1 MTDRTYTILKN
12 DCLSLLAKRF
22 NVSVDELIKL
32 NSQQIK
38 DPNLIYEGDVLKL
51 PEDLIQPIEFDGSRI
66 DLVEPPTQ
74 PNFGNDTCQS
84 PMKYAD
90 ILYVPAHPKTGKKAW
105 YALTE
110 QAKEKIAIERAN
122 MAQAIVENDAE
133 ATMKNLNK
141 LGLISKF
148 AAKVHEQFMTPE
160 EVEKYKA
167 LLLANLVIKNEAFRV
182 NGRNPN
188 DFLLD
193 VALLIDVPL
202 EETRKK
208 LSHREQAK
216 NRHLYYGKFGS
227 LYRPSPEGPVFEK
240 QINHQLRALI
250 IDKIKEEIERLEK
263 AAENAAK
270 GHVADDGSKFI
281 YDKQLK
287 YFTSTHQNALALLIR
302 QMHSS
307 RGKSEQNLLSMGV
320 KRSRA
325 YLVSWPTQL
334 QQALEQGSRMMM
346 LSVQEQQNFVAN
358 QKAFVCAIS
367 LKSLNHYGLV
377 IKEQCL
383 TLNQL
388 EGESGIACGP
398 AALKKNRNWRESGK
412 ALDIINDSQLIE
424 NLYAETAGDQFDNDL
439 LDVNLNRIITGP
451 AAWSYFTATALKAVI
466 DATINKHKNALSQ
479 VLGSGASTPIDELFR
494 QLLWVKKLAIARL
507 EYLKSLAQKR
517 AAQGAGSLEFT
528 LGNESEMPPTLTLL
542 WDETKYKPKEKQ
554 KSGFINKAEAND
566 LQAVECCLLSD
577 KKVFYIRGPHWLIP
591 ENNEDREAAIA
602 AGHVRVITERITFSA
617 TKSTGKN
624 IVEAGS
630 LTDALSALSKPE
642 NKLDL
647 MPIKASAEFD
657 TVFWQDSYHYQG
669 GKGPNGETSAYS
681 VDAGAQ
687 LLRLSTKAEAD
698 LNSPVS
704 SYQNL
709 IKKRRNI
716 GGSGSISAQFTALQ
730 GQLSFAFWLPFIPEN
745 KAMKPE
751 QVEQVKG
758 YDISLTYVDKHSRE
772 HKYEAGDLRV
782 CIAGSVYGL
791 AAASCQLSAKLAI
804 GPSDT
809 SEGFGIKGSTVGLL
823 DPNIY
828 DAYTFGGGNL
838 RSAGQAGYAGEA
850 AISVDAF
857 AGVEAGGTLGAAV
870 YWAPPEVKCVTQ
882 SKPPKPPK
890 KLGSIDGELSGSFG
904 VGYHAEF
911 RLLIQGGVIIL
922 VASAGLVV
930 GPGCT
935 GKVAINLDA
944 NAADEFIGCLLGVLK
959 QSHFRRLA
967 IFGEA
972 DANGINDSFNEL
984 NSLMTLA
991 FGLGLGLAQ
1000 VLLMPATA
1008 LTDYKQQVLSQ
1019 EYAPLLAGRVLDS
1032 EKQTVTQR
1040 WVVALPPET
1049 LSNLFLSLIQKQTSS
1064 RRDSNGLVIATAEQG
1079 NERQVQAIVQIMQW
1093 LSADKSVGEEANQ
1106 RQWKETLIAMGK
1118 LPAGKKDHQVEW
1130 QTYQAQWLRLARF
1143 VQASDLIGE
1152 NRLISRK
1159 FDEFSEKLCKNMVLT
1174 RYDESFQSGLL
1185 AGIPKPTQY
1194 FAYPIGLVQNPV
1206 VGQKVQIWLET
1217 ESQSELVK
1225 KNETIINWSIHE
1237 ALS

>member
-66 DLVEPPTQ
+66 DLVEPPTR
-74 PNFGNDTCQS
+74 PNCGNDTCQS
-84 PMKYAD
+84 PMKYDD

-182 NGRNPN
+182 DGRNPN

-208 LSHREQAK
+208 LSDREQAK

-240 QINHQLRALI
+240 QINHQLRTLI

-307 RGKSEQNLLSMGV
+307 RGKSEQNLLSMDV

-325 YLVSWPTQL
+325 YLTSWPKQL

-346 LSVQEQQNFVAN
+346 LFVQEQQNFVAN

-398 AALKKNRNWRESGK
+398 AALKKIRNWRESGK

-424 NLYAETAGDQFDNDL
+424 NLYTETAGDQFDNDL

-451 AAWSYFTATALKAVI
+451 AAWSYFTATALEAVI

-479 VLGSGASTPIDELFR
+479 VLGSGASTPIDELFK

-630 LTDALSALSKPE
+630 LTDALDALSKPE

-657 TVFWQDSYHYQG
+657 TAFWQDSYHYQG

-791 AAASCQLSAKLAI
+791 AAASCQLSAKVAI
-804 GPSDT
+804 GPSDV
-809 SEGFGIKGSTVGLL
+809 SDGFGIKGSTIGLL

-972 DANGINDSFNEL
+972 DADGINDSFNEL

-991 FGLGLGLAQ
+991 FGLGLGVAQ

-1019 EYAPLLAGRVLDS
+1019 EYAP
-1032 EKQTVTQR
+1032 
-1040 WVVALPPET
+1040 
-1049 LSNLFLSLIQKQTSS
+1049 
-1064 RRDSNGLVIATAEQG
+1064 
-1079 NERQVQAIVQIMQW
+1079 
-1093 LSADKSVGEEANQ
+1093 
-1106 RQWKETLIAMGK
+1106 
-1118 LPAGKKDHQVEW
+1118 
-1130 QTYQAQWLRLARF
+1130 
-1143 VQASDLIGE
+1143 
-1152 NRLISRK
+1152 
-1159 FDEFSEKLCKNMVLT
+1159 
-1174 RYDESFQSGLL
+1174 
-1185 AGIPKPTQY
+1185 
-1194 FAYPIGLVQNPV
+1194 
-1206 VGQKVQIWLET
+1206 
-1217 ESQSELVK
+1217 
-1225 KNETIINWSIHE
+1225 
-1237 ALS
+1237 

>member
-1 MTDRTYTILKN
+1 MTDKTYTILKN
-12 DCLSLLAKRF
+12 DCLSVLAKRF
-22 NVSVDELIKL
+22 NVSVDELLKL

-51 PEDLIQPIEFDGSRI
+51 PEDLTQPIEFDGSRI

-74 PNFGNDTCQS
+74 PNGGNDTCQS
-84 PMKYAD
+84 SMKYAD
-90 ILYVPAHPKTGKKAW
+90 ILYVPAHPKTGKQAW

-122 MAQAIVENDAE
+122 IAQAIVKNDVE

-148 AAKVHEQFMTPE
+148 SAKVHEQFMTPE
-160 EVEKYKA
+160 EAEKYKT

-182 NGRNPN
+182 DGTNPN

-193 VALLIDVPL
+193 VALLIGVPL
-202 EETRKK
+202 EETHKK

-216 NRHLYYGKFGS
+216 NRHLYYGKFGN

-240 QINHQLRALI
+240 QINHQLRALV
-250 IDKIKEEIERLEK
+250 IDKIKEEIQRLEK

-270 GHVADDGSKFI
+270 DHVADDGSKFV
-281 YDKQLK
+281 YHKQLK
-287 YFTSTHQNALALLIR
+287 YFTSTHQNTLAFLIR

-307 RGKSEQNLLSMGV
+307 RGQTEQSLLSMGAQ
-320 KRSRA
+320 RSRA
-325 YLVSWPTQL
+325 YLASWPKQL
-334 QQALEQGSRMMM
+334 RNMM
-346 LSVQEQQNFVAN
+346 LSFQEQ
-358 QKAFVCAIS
+358 KLPLSSHKDFVCAIS

-398 AALKKNRNWRESGK
+398 AALKKINNWRESGK
-412 ALDIINDSQLIE
+412 ALDIINDSQLIK
-424 NLYAETAGDQFDNDL
+424 NLYEETAGDQFDNDL
-439 LDVNLNRIITGP
+439 LDVHLNRIVKGP
-451 AAWSYFTATALKAVI
+451 AAWSYFTATALSAVI

-479 VLGSGASTPIDELFR
+479 VLGNDRSTPIDELFR
-494 QLLWVKKLAIARL
+494 QLLWVKKLAVARL

-542 WDETKYKPKEKQ
+542 WDETKYEPKEKQ
-554 KSGFINKAEAND
+554 KSGFINKAGAND

-577 KKVFYIRGPHWLIP
+577 KEVFYIRGPHWLIP

-602 AGHVRVITERITFSA
+602 AGHVRVITERITFSTA
-617 TKSTGKN
+617 QSSGKK
-624 IVEAGS
+624 IVEVGS
-630 LTDALSALSKPE
+630 LTDALNALSKPE
-642 NKLDL
+642 NTLDL

-657 TVFWQDSYHYQG
+657 TAFWQDSYHYQG

-704 SYQNL
+704 TYQNL
-709 IKKRRNI
+709 IKKRRDI

-730 GQLSFAFWLPFIPEN
+730 GLLSFAFWLPLIPEN

-758 YDISLTYVDKHSRE
+758 YSINLTYLDKHSRE

-782 CIAGSVYGL
+782 CITGSVYGL

-804 GPSDT
+804 GPSDV
-809 SEGFGIKGSTVGLL
+809 SDGFGIKGSTIGLL

-828 DAYTFGGGNL
+828 DAYTFGGGSL
-838 RSAGQAGYAGEA
+838 RSAEQAAYAGEA

-857 AGVEAGGTLGAAV
+857 AGVEAGGTLGATV
-870 YWAPPEVKCVTQ
+870 YWAPPEVKCLTK

-890 KLGSIDGELSGSFG
+890 KLGSIDGKLSGSFG
-904 VGYHAEF
+904 AGYHAEF
-911 RLLIQGGVIIL
+911 RLLVQGGVIIL

-935 GKVAINLDA
+935 GKVAINIDA

-972 DANGINDSFNEL
+972 DANGINDSFNER
-984 NSLMTLA
+984 NSLMTLVLGM
-991 FGLGLGLAQ
+991 GLSVAQ
-1000 VLLMPATA
+1000 VSLMPVTA
-1008 LTDYKQQVLSQ
+1008 LAGYKQQVLSR
-1019 EYAPLLAGRVLDS
+1019 EYAPFLARRITDTDKTEVMR
-1032 EKQTVTQR
+1032 QWIVT
-1040 WVVALPPET
+1040 LPPET
-1049 LSNLFLSLIQKQTSS
+1049 LCNILSSLVQGQSRTKQKANQ
-1064 RRDSNGLVIATAEQG
+1064 LQA
-1079 NERQVQAIVQIMQW
+1079 QAIVQIMQW

-1143 VQASDLIGE
+1143 VKEFGSAERG
-1152 NRLISRK
+1152 RLIRL
-1159 FDEFSEKLCKNMVLT
+1159 FDQESKMLCKNMLLT

-1185 AGIPKPTQY
+1185 VGVPKPTQY

-1206 VGQKVQIWLET
+1206 VGQKVQIWQET
-1217 ESQSELVK
+1217 ESHLELVK

>member
-1 MTDRTYTILKN
+1 MTDKTYTILKN
-12 DCLSLLAKRF
+12 DCLSVLAKRF
-22 NVSVDELIKL
+22 NVSVDELLKL

-51 PEDLIQPIEFDGSRI
+51 PEDLTQPIEFDGSRI

-74 PNFGNDTCQS
+74 PNGGNDTCQS
-84 PMKYAD
+84 SMKYAD
-90 ILYVPAHPKTGKKAW
+90 ILYVPAHPKTGKQAW

-122 MAQAIVENDAE
+122 IAQAIVKNDVE

-148 AAKVHEQFMTPE
+148 SAKVHEQFMTPE
-160 EVEKYKA
+160 EAEKYKI

-182 NGRNPN
+182 DGTNPN

-193 VALLIDVPL
+193 VALLIGVPL
-202 EETRKK
+202 EETHKK

-216 NRHLYYGKFGS
+216 NRHLYYGKFGN

-240 QINHQLRALI
+240 QINHQLRALV
-250 IDKIKEEIERLEK
+250 IDKIKEEIQRLEK

-270 GHVADDGSKFI
+270 DHVADDGSKFV
-281 YDKQLK
+281 YHKQLK
-287 YFTSTHQNALALLIR
+287 YFTSTHQNTLAFLIR

-307 RGKSEQNLLSMGV
+307 RGQTEQSLLSMGAQ
-320 KRSRA
+320 RSRA
-325 YLVSWPTQL
+325 YLASWPKQL
-334 QQALEQGSRMMM
+334 RNMM
-346 LSVQEQQNFVAN
+346 LSFQEQ
-358 QKAFVCAIS
+358 KLPLSSHKDFVCAIS

-398 AALKKNRNWRESGK
+398 AALKKINNWRESGK
-412 ALDIINDSQLIE
+412 ALDIINDSQLIK
-424 NLYAETAGDQFDNDL
+424 NLYEETAGDQFDNDL
-439 LDVNLNRIITGP
+439 LDVHLNRIVKGP
-451 AAWSYFTATALKAVI
+451 AAWSYFTATALSAVI

-479 VLGSGASTPIDELFR
+479 VLGNDRSTPIDELFR
-494 QLLWVKKLAIARL
+494 QLLWVKKLAVARL

-542 WDETKYKPKEKQ
+542 WDETKYEPKEKQ
-554 KSGFINKAEAND
+554 KSGFINKAGAND

-577 KKVFYIRGPHWLIP
+577 KEVFYIRGPHWLIP

-602 AGHVRVITERITFSA
+602 AGHVRVITERITFSTA
-617 TKSTGKN
+617 QSSGKK
-624 IVEAGS
+624 IVEVGS
-630 LTDALSALSKPE
+630 LTDALNALSKPE
-642 NKLDL
+642 NTLDL

-657 TVFWQDSYHYQG
+657 TAFWQDSYHYQG

-704 SYQNL
+704 TYQNL
-709 IKKRRNI
+709 IKKRRDI

-730 GQLSFAFWLPFIPEN
+730 GLLSFAFWLPLIPEN

-758 YDISLTYVDKHSRE
+758 YSINLTYLDKHSRE

-782 CIAGSVYGL
+782 CITGSVYGL

-804 GPSDT
+804 GPSDV
-809 SEGFGIKGSTVGLL
+809 SDGFGIKGSTIGLL

-828 DAYTFGGGNL
+828 DAYTFGGGSL
-838 RSAGQAGYAGEA
+838 RSAEQAAYAGEA

-857 AGVEAGGTLGAAV
+857 AGVEAGGTLGATV
-870 YWAPPEVKCVTQ
+870 YWAPPEVKCLTQ

-890 KLGSIDGELSGSFG
+890 KLGSIDGKLSGSFG
-904 VGYHAEF
+904 AGYHAEF
-911 RLLIQGGVIIL
+911 RLLVQGGVIIL

-935 GKVAINLDA
+935 GKVAINIDA

-991 FGLGLGLAQ
+991 LGMGLSLAQ
-1000 VLLMPATA
+1000 VSLMPVTA
-1008 LTDYKQQVLSQ
+1008 LAAYKQQVLSR
-1019 EYAPLLAGRVLDS
+1019 EYAPFLARRMFSDDPLIIN
-1032 EKQTVTQR
+1032 QTKKWIAQ
-1040 WVVALPPET
+1040 LPPET
-1049 LSNLFLSLIQKQTSS
+1049 LSNLFLSLSQKQS
-1064 RRDSNGLVIATAEQG
+1064 RGTERFTALENNFKQA
-1079 NERQVQAIVQIMQW
+1079 EAIVQIMQW

-1143 VQASDLIGE
+1143 VKSISNKDLMDY
-1152 NRLISRK
+1152 
-1159 FDEFSEKLCKNMVLT
+1159 FDQYSKILCKNMVLT
-1174 RYDESFQSGLL
+1174 RYDDSFQSGLL

-1194 FAYPIGLVQNPV
+1194 FAYPISLVQNPV

-1217 ESQSELVK
+1217 ELHSELVK

>member
-66 DLVEPPTQ
+66 DLVEPPTR
-74 PNFGNDTCQS
+74 PNCGNDTCQS
-84 PMKYAD
+84 PMKYDD

-182 NGRNPN
+182 DGRNPN

-208 LSHREQAK
+208 LSDREQAK

-240 QINHQLRALI
+240 QINHQLRTLI

-325 YLVSWPTQL
+325 YLTSWPKQL

-358 QKAFVCAIS
+358 QKAFVCAVS

-398 AALKKNRNWRESGK
+398 ATLKKIRNWREAGK

-479 VLGSGASTPIDELFR
+479 VLGSGASTPIDELFK

-630 LTDALSALSKPE
+630 LTDALDALSKPE

-657 TVFWQDSYHYQG
+657 TAFWQDSYHYQG

-791 AAASCQLSAKLAI
+791 AAASCQLSAKVAI
-804 GPSDT
+804 GPSDV
-809 SEGFGIKGSTVGLL
+809 SDGFGIKGSTIGLL

-904 VGYHAEF
+904 AGYHAEF

-972 DANGINDSFNEL
+972 DADGINDSFNEL

-1019 EYAPLLAGRVLDS
+1019 EYAPFLAERITDTKRS
-1032 EKQTVTQR
+1032 EIMRKWTVT
-1040 WVVALPPET
+1040 LPPET
-1049 LSNLFLSLIQKQTSS
+1049 LCNILSSLVQGQS
-1064 RRDSNGLVIATAEQG
+1064 RTNQEANQLQA
-1079 NERQVQAIVQIMQW
+1079 QAIVQIMQW
-1093 LSADKSVGEEANQ
+1093 LTADTSVGEEANQ

-1143 VQASDLIGE
+1143 VKSRSNKDLMDY
-1152 NRLISRK
+1152 
-1159 FDEFSEKLCKNMVLT
+1159 FDQYSKILCKNMVLT

-1194 FAYPIGLVQNPV
+1194 FAYPIGMVQNPV

>member
-1 MTDRTYTILKN
+1 MTDKTYTILKN
-12 DCLSLLAKRF
+12 DCLSVLAKRF
-22 NVSVDELIKL
+22 NVSVDELLKL

-51 PEDLIQPIEFDGSRI
+51 PEDLTQPIEFDGSRI

-74 PNFGNDTCQS
+74 PNGGNDTCQS

-90 ILYVPAHPKTGKKAW
+90 ILYVPAHPKTGKQAW

-122 MAQAIVENDAE
+122 IAQAIVKNDVE

-148 AAKVHEQFMTPE
+148 SAKVHEQFMTPE
-160 EVEKYKA
+160 VAEKYKT

-182 NGRNPN
+182 DGTNPN

-193 VALLIDVPL
+193 VALLIGVPL
-202 EETRKK
+202 EETHKK
-208 LSHREQAK
+208 LSHREEAK
-216 NRHLYYGKFGS
+216 NRHLYYGKFGN

-240 QINHQLRALI
+240 QINHQLRALV
-250 IDKIKEEIERLEK
+250 IDKIKEEIQRLEK

-270 GHVADDGSKFI
+270 DHVADDGSKFV
-281 YDKQLK
+281 YHKQLK
-287 YFTSTHQNALALLIR
+287 YFTSTHQNTLAFLIR

-307 RGKSEQNLLSMGV
+307 RGQTEQSLLSMGAQ
-320 KRSRA
+320 RSRA
-325 YLVSWPTQL
+325 YLASWPKQL
-334 QQALEQGSRMMM
+334 RNMM
-346 LSVQEQQNFVAN
+346 LSFQEQ
-358 QKAFVCAIS
+358 KLPLSSHKDFVCAIS

-398 AALKKNRNWRESGK
+398 AALKKINNWRESGK
-412 ALDIINDSQLIE
+412 ALDIINDSQLIK
-424 NLYAETAGDQFDNDL
+424 NLYEETAGDQFDNDL
-439 LDVNLNRIITGP
+439 LDVHLNRIVKGP
-451 AAWSYFTATALKAVI
+451 AAWSYFTATALSAVI

-479 VLGSGASTPIDELFR
+479 VLGNDRSTPIDELFR
-494 QLLWVKKLAIARL
+494 QLLWVKKLAVARL

-542 WDETKYKPKEKQ
+542 WDETKYEPKEKQ
-554 KSGFINKAEAND
+554 KSGFINKAGAND

-602 AGHVRVITERITFSA
+602 AGHVRVITERITFSTA
-617 TKSTGKN
+617 QSSGKK
-624 IVEAGS
+624 IVEVGS
-630 LTDALSALSKPE
+630 LTDALNALSKPE
-642 NKLDL
+642 NTLDL

-657 TVFWQDSYHYQG
+657 TAFWQDSYHYQG

-704 SYQNL
+704 TYQNL
-709 IKKRRNI
+709 IKKRRDI

-730 GQLSFAFWLPFIPEN
+730 GLLSFAFWLPLIPEN

-758 YDISLTYVDKHSRE
+758 YSINLTYLDKHSRE

-782 CIAGSVYGL
+782 CITGSVYGL

-804 GPSDT
+804 GPSDV
-809 SEGFGIKGSTVGLL
+809 SDGFGIKGSTIGLL

-828 DAYTFGGGNL
+828 DAYTFGGGSL
-838 RSAGQAGYAGEA
+838 RSAEQAGYAGEA
-850 AISVDAF
+850 AITVDAF
-857 AGVEAGGTLGAAV
+857 AGVEAGGTLGATV

-890 KLGSIDGELSGSFG
+890 KLGSIDGKLSGSFG
-904 VGYHAEF
+904 AGYHAEF
-911 RLLIQGGVIIL
+911 RLLVQGGVIIL

-935 GKVAINLDA
+935 GKVAINIDA

-984 NSLMTLA
+984 NSLMTLVLGM
-991 FGLGLGLAQ
+991 GLSVAQ
-1000 VLLMPATA
+1000 VSLMPVTA
-1008 LTDYKQQVLSQ
+1008 LAGYKQQVLSR
-1019 EYAPLLAGRVLDS
+1019 EYAPFLAERITDTKRS
-1032 EKQTVTQR
+1032 EIMRKWIVT
-1040 WVVALPPET
+1040 LPPET
-1049 LSNLFLSLIQKQTSS
+1049 LCNILSSLAQGQSRTKQEA
-1064 RRDSNGLVIATAEQG
+1064 NQLQA
-1079 NERQVQAIVQIMQW
+1079 QAIVQIMQW
-1093 LSADKSVGEEANQ
+1093 LAADKSVGEEANQ

-1143 VQASDLIGE
+1143 VKAFDLSGVDK
-1152 NRLISRK
+1152 LISGR
-1159 FDEFSEKLCKNMVLT
+1159 FDDASKILCKNMVLT

-1185 AGIPKPTQY
+1185 VGIPKPTQY

-1206 VGQKVQIWLET
+1206 VGQKVQIWQET
-1217 ESQSELVK
+1217 ESYLELVK

>member
-66 DLVEPPTQ
+66 DLVEPPTR
-74 PNFGNDTCQS
+74 PNCGNDTCQS
-84 PMKYAD
+84 PMKYDD

-182 NGRNPN
+182 DGRNPN

-208 LSHREQAK
+208 LSDREQAK

-240 QINHQLRALI
+240 QINHQLRTLI

-325 YLVSWPTQL
+325 YLTSWPKQL

-398 AALKKNRNWRESGK
+398 AALKKIRNWREADK

-479 VLGSGASTPIDELFR
+479 VLGSGASTPIDELFK

-507 EYLKSLAQKR
+507 EHLKSLAQKR

-630 LTDALSALSKPE
+630 LTDALDALSKPE

-657 TVFWQDSYHYQG
+657 TAFWQDSYHYQG

-791 AAASCQLSAKLAI
+791 AAASCQLSAKVAI
-804 GPSDT
+804 GPSDV
-809 SEGFGIKGSTVGLL
+809 SDGFGIKGSTIGLL

-904 VGYHAEF
+904 AGYHAEF

-972 DANGINDSFNEL
+972 DADGINDSFNEL

-1019 EYAPLLAGRVLDS
+1019 EYAPFLAERITDTKRS
-1032 EKQTVTQR
+1032 EIMRKWTVT
-1040 WVVALPPET
+1040 LPPET
-1049 LSNLFLSLIQKQTSS
+1049 LCNILSSLVQGQSRTKQEA
-1064 RRDSNGLVIATAEQG
+1064 NQLQA
-1079 NERQVQAIVQIMQW
+1079 QAIVQIMQW
-1093 LSADKSVGEEANQ
+1093 LTADTSVGEEANQ

-1143 VQASDLIGE
+1143 VKSRSNKDLMDY
-1152 NRLISRK
+1152 
-1159 FDEFSEKLCKNMVLT
+1159 FDQYSKILCKNMVLT

-1194 FAYPIGLVQNPV
+1194 FAYPIGMVQNPV

>member
-66 DLVEPPTQ
+66 DLVEPPTR
-74 PNFGNDTCQS
+74 PNCGNDTCQS
-84 PMKYAD
+84 PMEYHD

-182 NGRNPN
+182 DGRNPN

-208 LSHREQAK
+208 LSDREQAK

-240 QINHQLRALI
+240 QINHQLRTLI

-302 QMHSS
+302 QIHSS

-334 QQALEQGSRMMM
+334 QQALEQGSRMMV

-398 AALKKNRNWRESGK
+398 AALKKIRNWREAGK

-630 LTDALSALSKPE
+630 LTDALDALSKPE

-657 TVFWQDSYHYQG
+657 TAFWQDSYHYQG

-704 SYQNL
+704 TYQNL
-709 IKKRRNI
+709 IKKRRDI

-730 GQLSFAFWLPFIPEN
+730 GQLSFAFWLPLIPEN
-745 KAMKPE
+745 KAMKPG

-828 DAYTFGGGNL
+828 DAYTLGG
-838 RSAGQAGYAGEA
+838 
-850 AISVDAF
+850 AI
-857 AGVEAGGTLGAAV
+857 
-870 YWAPPEVKCVTQ
+870 
-882 SKPPKPPK
+882 
-890 KLGSIDGELSGSFG
+890 
-904 VGYHAEF
+904 
-911 RLLIQGGVIIL
+911 
-922 VASAGLVV
+922 
-930 GPGCT
+930 
-935 GKVAINLDA
+935 
-944 NAADEFIGCLLGVLK
+944 
-959 QSHFRRLA
+959 
-967 IFGEA
+967 
-972 DANGINDSFNEL
+972 
-984 NSLMTLA
+984 
-991 FGLGLGLAQ
+991 
-1000 VLLMPATA
+1000 
-1008 LTDYKQQVLSQ
+1008 
-1019 EYAPLLAGRVLDS
+1019 
-1032 EKQTVTQR
+1032 
-1040 WVVALPPET
+1040 
-1049 LSNLFLSLIQKQTSS
+1049 
-1064 RRDSNGLVIATAEQG
+1064 
-1079 NERQVQAIVQIMQW
+1079 
-1093 LSADKSVGEEANQ
+1093 
-1106 RQWKETLIAMGK
+1106 
-1118 LPAGKKDHQVEW
+1118 
-1130 QTYQAQWLRLARF
+1130 
-1143 VQASDLIGE
+1143 
-1152 NRLISRK
+1152 
-1159 FDEFSEKLCKNMVLT
+1159 
-1174 RYDESFQSGLL
+1174 
-1185 AGIPKPTQY
+1185 
-1194 FAYPIGLVQNPV
+1194 
-1206 VGQKVQIWLET
+1206 
-1217 ESQSELVK
+1217 
-1225 KNETIINWSIHE
+1225 
-1237 ALS
+1237 

>member
-1 MTDRTYTILKN
+1 MTDKTYTILKN
-12 DCLSLLAKRF
+12 DCLSVLAKRF
-22 NVSVDELIKL
+22 NVSVDELLKL

-51 PEDLIQPIEFDGSRI
+51 PEDLTQPIEFDGSRI

-74 PNFGNDTCQS
+74 PNGGNDTCQS
-84 PMKYAD
+84 SMKYAD
-90 ILYVPAHPKTGKKAW
+90 ILYVPAHPKTGKQAW

-122 MAQAIVENDAE
+122 IAQAIVKNDVE

-148 AAKVHEQFMTPE
+148 SAKVHEQFMTPE
-160 EVEKYKA
+160 EAEKYKT

-182 NGRNPN
+182 DGTNPN

-193 VALLIDVPL
+193 VALLIGVPL
-202 EETRKK
+202 EETHKK

-216 NRHLYYGKFGS
+216 NRHLYYGKFGN

-240 QINHQLRALI
+240 QINHQLRALV
-250 IDKIKEEIERLEK
+250 IDKIKEEIQRLEK

-270 GHVADDGSKFI
+270 DHVADDGSKFV
-281 YDKQLK
+281 YHKQLK
-287 YFTSTHQNALALLIR
+287 YFTSTHQNTLAFLIR

-307 RGKSEQNLLSMGV
+307 RGQTEQSLLSMGAQ
-320 KRSRA
+320 RSRA
-325 YLVSWPTQL
+325 YLASWPKQL
-334 QQALEQGSRMMM
+334 RNMM
-346 LSVQEQQNFVAN
+346 LSFQEQ
-358 QKAFVCAIS
+358 KLPLSSHKDFVCAIS

-398 AALKKNRNWRESGK
+398 AALKKINNWRESGK
-412 ALDIINDSQLIE
+412 ALDIINDSQLIK
-424 NLYAETAGDQFDNDL
+424 NLYEETAGDQFDNDL
-439 LDVNLNRIITGP
+439 LDVHLNRIVKGP
-451 AAWSYFTATALKAVI
+451 AAWSYFTATALSAVI

-479 VLGSGASTPIDELFR
+479 VLGNDRSTPIDELFR
-494 QLLWVKKLAIARL
+494 QLLWVKKLAVARL

-542 WDETKYKPKEKQ
+542 WDETKYEPKEKQ
-554 KSGFINKAEAND
+554 KSGFINKAGAND

-577 KKVFYIRGPHWLIP
+577 KEVFYIRGPHWLIP

-602 AGHVRVITERITFSA
+602 AGHVRVITERITFSTA
-617 TKSTGKN
+617 QSSGKK
-624 IVEAGS
+624 IVEVGS
-630 LTDALSALSKPE
+630 LTDALNALSKPE
-642 NKLDL
+642 NTLDL

-657 TVFWQDSYHYQG
+657 TAFWQDSYHYQG

-704 SYQNL
+704 TYQNL
-709 IKKRRNI
+709 IKKRRDI

-730 GQLSFAFWLPFIPEN
+730 GLLSFAFWLPLIPEN

-758 YDISLTYVDKHSRE
+758 YSINLTYLDKHSRE

-782 CIAGSVYGL
+782 CITGSVYGL

-804 GPSDT
+804 GPSDV
-809 SEGFGIKGSTVGLL
+809 SDGFGIKGSTIGLL

-828 DAYTFGGGNL
+828 DAYTFGGGSL
-838 RSAGQAGYAGEA
+838 RSAEQAAYAGEA

-857 AGVEAGGTLGAAV
+857 AGVEAGGTLGATV
-870 YWAPPEVKCVTQ
+870 YWAPPEVKCLTQ

-890 KLGSIDGELSGSFG
+890 KLGSIDGKLSGSFG
-904 VGYHAEF
+904 AGYHAEF
-911 RLLIQGGVIIL
+911 RLLVQGGVIIL

-935 GKVAINLDA
+935 GKVAINIDA

-991 FGLGLGLAQ
+991 LGMGLSLAQ
-1000 VLLMPATA
+1000 VSLMPVTA
-1008 LTDYKQQVLSQ
+1008 LAAYKQQVLSR
-1019 EYAPLLAGRVLDS
+1019 EYAPFLARRMFSDDPLIIN
-1032 EKQTVTQR
+1032 QTKKWIAQ
-1040 WVVALPPET
+1040 LPPET
-1049 LSNLFLSLIQKQTSS
+1049 LSNLFLSLSQKQS
-1064 RRDSNGLVIATAEQG
+1064 RGTERFTALENNFKQA
-1079 NERQVQAIVQIMQW
+1079 EAIVQIMQW

-1143 VQASDLIGE
+1143 VKSISNKDLMDY
-1152 NRLISRK
+1152 
-1159 FDEFSEKLCKNMVLT
+1159 FDQYSKILCKNMVLT
-1174 RYDESFQSGLL
+1174 RYDDSFQSGLL

-1194 FAYPIGLVQNPV
+1194 FAYPISLVQNPV

-1217 ESQSELVK
+1217 ELHSELVK

>member
-51 PEDLIQPIEFDGSRI
+51 PEDLIQPIDFDGSRI
-66 DLVEPPTQ
+66 DLVEPPTR
-74 PNFGNDTCQS
+74 PNCGNDTCQS
-84 PMKYAD
+84 PMKYHD

-182 NGRNPN
+182 DGRNPN

-208 LSHREQAK
+208 LSDREQAK

-398 AALKKNRNWRESGK
+398 AALKKIRNWRESGK

-577 KKVFYIRGPHWLIP
+577 KEVFYIRGPHWLIP

-630 LTDALSALSKPE
+630 LTDALDALSKPE

-791 AAASCQLSAKLAI
+791 AAASCQLSAKVAI
-804 GPSDT
+804 GPSDV
-809 SEGFGIKGSTVGLL
+809 SDGFGIKGSTIGLL

-890 KLGSIDGELSGSFG
+890 KLGSIDGKLSGSFG
-904 VGYHAEF
+904 AGYHAEF

-972 DANGINDSFNEL
+972 DADGINDSFNEL

-1143 VQASDLIGE
+1143 VKASDFSKDQK
-1152 NRLISRK
+1152 ISND
-1159 FDEFSEKLCKNMVLT
+1159 FDEASKTLCKNMVLT

-1217 ESQSELVK
+1217 ESHCELVK
-1225 KNETIINWSIHE
+1225 KNEIIISWSIHE

>member
-1 MTDRTYTILKN
+1 MTDKTYTILKN
-12 DCLSLLAKRF
+12 DCLSVLAKRF
-22 NVSVDELIKL
+22 NVSVDELLKL

-51 PEDLIQPIEFDGSRI
+51 PEDLTQPIEFDGSRI

-74 PNFGNDTCQS
+74 PNGGNDTCQS
-84 PMKYAD
+84 SMKYAD
-90 ILYVPAHPKTGKKAW
+90 ILYVPAHPKTGKQAW

-122 MAQAIVENDAE
+122 IAQAIVENDVE

-148 AAKVHEQFMTPE
+148 SAKVHEQFMTPE
-160 EVEKYKA
+160 EAEKYKT

-182 NGRNPN
+182 DGTNPN

-193 VALLIDVPL
+193 VALLIGVPL
-202 EETRKK
+202 EETHKK
-208 LSHREQAK
+208 LSHREEAK
-216 NRHLYYGKFGS
+216 NRHLYYGKFGN

-240 QINHQLRALI
+240 QINHQLRALV
-250 IDKIKEEIERLEK
+250 IDKIKEEIQRLEK

-270 GHVADDGSKFI
+270 DHVADDGSKFV
-281 YDKQLK
+281 YHKQLK
-287 YFTSTHQNALALLIR
+287 YFTSTHQNTLASLIR
-302 QMHSS
+302 RMHSC
-307 RGKSEQNLLSMGV
+307 RGQADEQSLLSMGAQ
-320 KRSRA
+320 RSRA
-325 YLVSWPTQL
+325 YLASWPEQI
-334 QQALEQGSRMMM
+334 QQALEQGPHISMGPARA
-346 LSVQEQQNFVAN
+346 LQGDFAR
-358 QKAFVCAIS
+358 S

-398 AALKKNRNWRESGK
+398 AALKKINNWRESGK

-424 NLYAETAGDQFDNDL
+424 NLYVETAGDQFDNDL
-439 LDVNLNRIITGP
+439 LDVHLNRIVTGP
-451 AAWSYFTATALKAVI
+451 AAWSYFTATALSAVI
-466 DATINKHKNALSQ
+466 DATIDKHKNALSQ
-479 VLGSGASTPIDELFR
+479 VLGNDRSTPIDELFR
-494 QLLWVKKLAIARL
+494 QLLWVKKLAVARL

-542 WDETKYKPKEKQ
+542 WDETKYEPKEKQ
-554 KSGFINKAEAND
+554 KSGFINKAGAND

-577 KKVFYIRGPHWLIP
+577 GKVFYIRGPHWLIP

-602 AGHVRVITERITFSA
+602 AGHVRVITERITFSTA
-617 TKSTGKN
+617 QSSGKN

-630 LTDALSALSKPE
+630 LTDALNALKKPE
-642 NKLDL
+642 NTLDL

-657 TVFWQDSYHYQG
+657 TAFWQDSYHYQG

-704 SYQNL
+704 TYQNS
-709 IKKRRNI
+709 IKKRRDI

-730 GQLSFAFWLPFIPEN
+730 GQLSFAFWLPLIPEN

-758 YDISLTYVDKHSRE
+758 YSINLTYLDKHSRE

-804 GPSDT
+804 GPSDV
-809 SEGFGIKGSTVGLL
+809 SDGFGIKGSTVGLL

-828 DAYTFGGGNL
+828 NGYALGGGSL
-838 RSAGQAGYAGEA
+838 RSAEQAGYAGEA
-850 AISVDAF
+850 AITVDAF
-857 AGVEAGGTLGAAV
+857 AGVEAGGTLGATV
-870 YWAPPEVKCVTQ
+870 YWAPPEVKCLTQ

-890 KLGSIDGELSGSFG
+890 KLGSIDGKLSGSFG
-904 VGYHAEF
+904 AGYHAEF
-911 RLLIQGGVIIL
+911 RLLVQGGVIIL

-935 GKVAINLDA
+935 GKVAINIDA

-984 NSLMTLA
+984 NSLMTIALGM
-991 FGLGLGLAQ
+991 GLSLAQ
-1000 VLLMPATA
+1000 VSLMPVTA
-1008 LTDYKQQVLSQ
+1008 LAAYKQQVLSR
-1019 EYAPLLAGRVLDS
+1019 EYAPLLANSVLDS
-1032 EKQTVTQR
+1032 KKQTVTQR
-1040 WVVALPPET
+1040 WVMALPPET
-1049 LSNLFLSLIQKQTSS
+1049 LSNLFSSLIQKQTSP

-1079 NERQVQAIVQIMQW
+1079 NESQAQAIVQIMQW

-1143 VQASDLIGE
+1143 VKEFGSAERG
-1152 NRLISRK
+1152 RLIRL
-1159 FDEFSEKLCKNMVLT
+1159 FDQESKMLCKNMLLT

-1206 VGQKVQIWLET
+1206 VGQKVQIWLEI
-1217 ESQSELVK
+1217 ESQCELVK

>member
-1 MTDRTYTILKN
+1 MTDKTYTILKN
-12 DCLSLLAKRF
+12 DCLSVLAKRF
-22 NVSVDELIKL
+22 NVSVDELLKL

-51 PEDLIQPIEFDGSRI
+51 PEDLTQPIEFDGSRI

-74 PNFGNDTCQS
+74 PNGGNDTCQS
-84 PMKYAD
+84 PMTYAD
-90 ILYVPAHPKTGKKAW
+90 ILYVPAHPKTGKQAW

-122 MAQAIVENDAE
+122 IAQAIVKNDVE

-148 AAKVHEQFMTPE
+148 SAKVHEQFMTPE
-160 EVEKYKA
+160 EAEKYKT

-182 NGRNPN
+182 DGTNPN

-193 VALLIDVPL
+193 VALLIGVPL
-202 EETRKK
+202 EETHKK

-216 NRHLYYGKFGS
+216 NRHLYYGKFGN

-240 QINHQLRALI
+240 QINHQLRALV
-250 IDKIKEEIERLEK
+250 IDKIKEEIQQLEK
-263 AAENAAK
+263 SAENAAK
-270 GHVADDGSKFI
+270 DHVADDGSKFV
-281 YDKQLK
+281 YHKQLK
-287 YFTSTHQNALALLIR
+287 YFTSTHQNTLASLIR
-302 QMHSS
+302 RMHSC
-307 RGKSEQNLLSMGV
+307 RGQADEQSLLSMGAQ
-320 KRSRA
+320 RSRA
-325 YLVSWPTQL
+325 YLASWPEQI
-334 QQALEQGSRMMM
+334 QQALEQGPHISMGPARA
-346 LSVQEQQNFVAN
+346 LQGDFAR
-358 QKAFVCAIS
+358 S

-398 AALKKNRNWRESGK
+398 AALKKINNWRESGK

-424 NLYAETAGDQFDNDL
+424 NLYVETAGDQFDNDL
-439 LDVNLNRIITGP
+439 LDVHLNRIVTGP
-451 AAWSYFTATALKAVI
+451 AAWSYFTATALSAVI
-466 DATINKHKNALSQ
+466 DATIDKHKNALSQ
-479 VLGSGASTPIDELFR
+479 VLGNDRSTPIDELFR
-494 QLLWVKKLAIARL
+494 QLLWVKKLAVARL

-517 AAQGAGSLEFT
+517 AAQGAGNLEFT

-542 WDETKYKPKEKQ
+542 WDETTFEPKEKQ
-554 KSGFINKAEAND
+554 KSGFINKAGAND

-602 AGHVRVITERITFSA
+602 AGHVRVITERITFSTA
-617 TKSTGKN
+617 QSSGKN

-630 LTDALSALSKPE
+630 LTDALNALKKPE
-642 NKLDL
+642 NTLDL

-657 TVFWQDSYHYQG
+657 TAFWQDSYHYQG

-687 LLRLSTKAEAD
+687 LLRLSTNAETE

-704 SYQNL
+704 TYQNL
-709 IKKRRNI
+709 IKKRRDI

-730 GQLSFAFWLPFIPEN
+730 GQLSFAFWLPLIPEN
-745 KAMKPE
+745 KDIE
-751 QVEQVKG
+751 LGQVEQVKG
-758 YDISLTYVDKHSRE
+758 YSINLTYLDKHSRE
-772 HKYEAGDLRV
+772 HKYAAGDLRV

-791 AAASCQLSAKLAI
+791 AAASCQLSAKVAI
-804 GPSDT
+804 GPSDV
-809 SEGFGIKGSTVGLL
+809 SDGFGIKGSTVGLL

-828 DAYTFGGGNL
+828 NGYALGGGNL
-838 RSAGQAGYAGEA
+838 RSAEQAGYAGEA
-850 AISVDAF
+850 AITVDAF
-857 AGVEAGGTLGAAV
+857 AGVEAGGTLGATV

-890 KLGSIDGELSGSFG
+890 KLGSIDGKLSGSFG
-904 VGYHAEF
+904 AGYHAEF
-911 RLLIQGGVIIL
+911 RLLVQGGVIIL

-935 GKVAINLDA
+935 GKVAINIDA

-991 FGLGLGLAQ
+991 LGMGLSLAQ
-1000 VLLMPATA
+1000 VSLMPVTA
-1008 LTDYKQQVLSQ
+1008 LAGYKQQVLSR
-1019 EYAPLLAGRVLDS
+1019 EYAPFLARRITDKDKTEVMR
-1032 EKQTVTQR
+1032 QWIVT
-1040 WVVALPPET
+1040 LPPET
-1049 LSNLFLSLIQKQTSS
+1049 LCNILSSLVQGQSRTKQEA
-1064 RRDSNGLVIATAEQG
+1064 NQLQA
-1079 NERQVQAIVQIMQW
+1079 QAIVQIMQW

-1118 LPAGKKDHQVEW
+1118 IPAGKKDHQVEW

-1143 VQASDLIGE
+1143 VKVSDLSKKKE
-1152 NRLISRK
+1152 STEE
-1159 FDEFSEKLCKNMVLT
+1159 FDKASKMLCKNMVLT
-1174 RYDESFQSGLL
+1174 RYDDSFQSGLL
-1185 AGIPKPTQY
+1185 FGIPKPTQY
-1194 FAYPIGLVQNPV
+1194 FAYPIGFVQNPV

-1217 ESQSELVK
+1217 ESQCELVK